1 MKRLPRLSF
10 LLLVL
15 LLAATAWAE
24 TPEERAKRVTVTMNL
39 NDVSA
44 SAAAHF
50 VQIVSNVKVHYH
62 GAAAD
67 KTVLSVNFENTPAH
81 DAFVY
86 LAELAKLELT
96 YKEDGAQLAPKK

>member
-1 MKRLPRLSF
+1 MKRFPRLSF

-15 LLAATAWAE
+15 LLTATAWAE

-39 NDVSA
+39 NDVSV

-50 VQIVSNVKVHYH
+50 IQLVSNVQVHYQ

-81 DAFVY
+81 AALAY
-86 LAELAKLELT
+86 LADLAKQELT
-96 YKEDGAQLAPKK
+96 YKEDGAHLAPKK

>member
-1 MKRLPRLSF
+1 MKRFPRLI
-10 LLLVL
+10 LL
-15 LLAATAWAE
+15 LLAFLLTATAGAE

-39 NDVSA
+39 NDVPA

-50 VQIVSNVKVHYH
+50 IQVVSNVKVHYE

-81 DAFVY
+81 DAFAY
-86 LAELAKLELT
+86 LAELAKLQLT
-96 YKEDGAQLAPKK
+96 YKEDGAHFAPKK